1 MAPLKCCTF
10 NCRGWKNGKLSLQN
24 YINSLDFC
32 FIQEHWL
39 FDDHLNDVREI
50 CSDFLSVGV
59 SGMNSDT
66 LRCGRPYGGCSIL
79 YRKSLSSCISLLQSN
94 SDRFCGI
101 RLCDSSGL
109 SYLLVSVY
117 MPTYYDPSCVNVY
130 LNVLGE
136 LEGFIASQGCDVNI
150 IAGDFNVDFD
160 RGGQFA
166 KLLKDFMAGLDL
178 HACDLNF
185 RSSVNYTYER
195 DDCVT
200 QSWLAYV
207 LRNSR
212 LTYLISMLFILLP
225 SLLIIS
231 PCSLIPQSLA
241 SYHIS
246 GHRLFAAHLV
256 QLGPR
261 SPLLISIVT
270 VIWSLAQLPLYPL
283 RFIAALLLTAQS
295 IIILSTLMLGIF
307 FPLFSIVLGN
317 VSHNTV
323 PLLVD

>member
-1 MAPLKCCTF
+1 M
-10 NCRGWKNGKLSLQN
+10 
-24 YINSLDFC
+24 
-32 FIQEHWL
+32 
-39 FDDHLNDVREI
+39 
-50 CSDFLSVGV
+50 
-59 SGMNSDT
+59 
-66 LRCGRPYGGCSIL
+66 
-79 YRKSLSSCISLLQSN
+79 SSCITLLQSN

-160 RGGQFA
+160 CGGQFA
-166 KLLKDFMAGLDL
+166 KLFMTGLDL

-185 RSSVNYTYER
+185 QSSVNYTYER

-200 QSWLAYV
+200 QSCMSYV

-212 LTYLISMLFILLP
+212 LTFLISMLFILLP

-231 PCSLIPQSLA
+231 PCFLISQSLA
-241 SYHIS
+241 S
-246 GHRLFAAHLV
+246 
-256 QLGPR
+256 
-261 SPLLISIVT
+261 
-270 VIWSLAQLPLYPL
+270 
-283 RFIAALLLTAQS
+283 
-295 IIILSTLMLGIF
+295 
-307 FPLFSIVLGN
+307 
-317 VSHNTV
+317 
-323 PLLVD
+323 